1 MFYTRFRTYKPRLRG
16 IQGNVLSIVLLLV
29 GISLV
34 CVVNGQRDTTL
45 RFQPDGSFTIVV
57 FTDLHYG
64 EGEDL
69 DSKNDALQRT
79 ILDAEQPDLV
89 VYLGDF
95 VSGWMGGSKRG
106 WMERMMRRI
115 LAYPNEQGYKHAMLL
130 GNHDD
135 EADLTR
141 TEILEMDTRISG
153 DLSHTQVG
161 PIQLTGSSNYHVDVL
176 SATPGEESRVDARLW
191 FFDSMNR
198 GCENDSLSWGCVGTD
213 TVAWMKDIT
222 SGGMMSPALQSL
234 AFVHIPLPEHRFGY
248 GDFRATG
255 IRQEDSACPVVNT
268 GLAEQLV
275 YSNVSMV
282 VSGHDHQNDF
292 VGNIYLEGQERTN
305 DTATRFLPGSG
316 YSRYGDIPMLMAYGR
331 KSGYGSYGP
340 GDITRGARVIRL
352 QTIQTS
358 VDLALSEIKET
369 RLQYPTVYS
378 YNQYW
383 ALPPQQMHTGPFS
396 QMQTWVANE
405 FGSREIERRPN
416 FKYEVQPQCYSGA
429 CSVHHVASLIV
440 AMSLLYTIIIIFI
453 Q

>member
-1 MFYTRFRTYKPRLRG
+1 MIHRLKDIRSFVLRGNFGNALAIMLILLANISLRCLATGEPTRQSDTALRFR
-16 IQGNVLSIVLLLV
+16 
-29 GISLV
+29 
-34 CVVNGQRDTTL
+34 
-45 RFQPDGSFTIVV
+45 PDGSFTIVV

-64 EGEDL
+64 EGDDL

-95 VSGWMGGSKRG
+95 VSGWMAGSKRG
-106 WMERMMRRI
+106 WMEDKMRR
-115 LAYPNEQGYKHAMLL
+115 LLSYSNEQGYKHAMLL

-141 TEILEMDTRISG
+141 TEILEADMRISG
-153 DLSHTQVG
+153 DLSHTRVG
-161 PIQLTGSSNYHVDVL
+161 PVHLTGSSNYYLDIL
-176 SATPGEESRVDARLW
+176 SSVPGEESRVDARLW

-198 GCENDSLSWGCVGTD
+198 GCESDPASWGCVGKD
-213 TVAWMKDIT
+213 TVSWMKDIRS
-222 SGGMMSPALQSL
+222 SGIMSPALQSL

-282 VSGHDHQNDF
+282 ISGHDHQNDF
-292 VGNIYLEGQERTN
+292 VGNIYLEAQEGTN
-305 DTATRFLPGSG
+305 STARFLPGSG

-340 GDITRGARVIRL
+340 GNITRGARVVTL
-352 QTIQTS
+352 QTIQTPL
-358 VDLALSEIKET
+358 DLTLSENKQS
-369 RLQYPTVYS
+369 RLQYPVYS

-383 ALPPQQMHTGPFS
+383 SLSPQQMHAGPFS

-405 FGSREIERRPN
+405 FGAREVEKRPS
-416 FKYEVQPQCYSGA
+416 FKYEVQPRCYNGDCQKPIS
-429 CSVHHVASLIV
+429 SVVV
-440 AMSLLYTIIIIFI
+440 AMFLFYAIII